1 MSRVIVSLR
10 FIGILLL
17 LSIAGSTF
25 ILTSC
30 NTVKRIDIPLLNKSA
45 SSEREQIIS
54 VLDSVER
61 LVERKQLRKAMDY
74 ISLDYR
80 DEQNRKYNDIR
91 EYLQGIIRDYRVI
104 RITRAT
110 PEINIEGNKATVIDT
125 FGTIAEP
132 FDPVQGVP
140 VNIQG
145 KVIIT
150 LQKESDGW
158 KIISWSP
165 LL

>member
-110 PEINIEGNKATVIDT
+110 PEINIEGNK
-125 FGTIAEP
+125 
-132 FDPVQGVP
+132 
-140 VNIQG
+140 
-145 KVIIT
+145 
-150 LQKESDGW
+150 
-158 KIISWSP
+158 
-165 LL
+165 

>member
-10 FIGILLL
+10 FIYILLL
-17 LSIAGSTF
+17 LSIVGSTF